1 MIEEFL
7 HENTWIKLQA
17 EGDIPCPRTGH
28 CACSFKNECM
38 YIFGGYSDEKALNDM
53 YKYNIISKI
62 WEKIDYQN
70 SISEIP
76 SGRASAQLCAYS
88 EMGKIYLFGGTG
100 MEVNEHSTNDLYEFD
115 VNQKTW
121 RIIETGKYVPCERY
135 GHSMTLHNN
144 FLILFG
150 GARIVKQ
157 GNKLVSEYLNDL
169 WMLSLL
175 DKNWRKITPGG
186 TLPSPRYRQEIIV
199 HNNGLYLI
207 GGGTTNERFSSIFKY
222 EFSQNQWTQVNLAN
236 QNANNKKDLLFKG
249 RMGHICILDNEEI
262 LLYGGVDDAVNT
274 DPLSYSIDKRM
285 WRKIFI
291 KGYLFIFQM
300 LKICQKVQYS
310 FQSKH
315 PKPREFFSGCKFHHS
330 IIIFGGRVGQKK
342 VNDLYIW
349 NISCPTPTKK
359 HCTLKSEMLQLF
371 YTQENQGDWVIT
383 CKKDNK
389 SISAHSY
396 IIRHRSNKFYESL
409 KQQNLY
415 FDGCSKLLSHIL
427 HFIYSG
433 EVNFTKINPEIITDL
448 IEFSICSEMKYFFR
462 IIILNC
468 LVTSANQQEIN
479 ILDGILR
486 SLQNKCNE
494 AQSPFLKSLLN
505 WMDLR
510 RNIKSYQPSQSTPT
524 SRNQNRRE
532 SDINGEIFKSLNS
545 FQQSFDS
552 VFNLNTVLYYS
563 DFNQLKLDTDTSNF
577 YLVYENKQY
586 KLHTAIL
593 SARCGYFESYF
604 NVHSLLPQ
612 QNEMVIQPFL
622 IHSNT
627 QLLDFFIFYLYNGM
641 EAFTKFKLTTEN
653 LINLLDITNYF
664 MVKSPT
670 FNYLIENAIFNE
682 GITLENCLKT
692 MQFAEQFNAIFLR
705 SKVLSFMVQNMS
717 KVLKLYEKDLLA
729 MNPKFL
735 VEMIRMQN
743 DQIISNYQ

>member
-1 MIEEFL
+1 
-7 HENTWIKLQA
+7 
-17 EGDIPCPRTGH
+17 
-28 CACSFKNECM
+28 M

-53 YKYNIISKI
+53 YKYNILSKT
-62 WEKIDYQN
+62 WEKIEYQN

-100 MEVNEHSTNDLYEFD
+100 MEVNEHSANDLYEFD

-121 RIIETGKYVPCERY
+121 RIIETGKYSPCERY

-186 TLPSPRYRQEIIV
+186 TIPSPRYRQEIII

-222 EFSQNQWTQVNLAN
+222 EFSQNSWTQVNLAN
-236 QNANNKKDLLFKG
+236 QNSNNKLIDFYNFKLG

-262 LLYGGVDDAVNT
+262 LLYGGVDDVVNT

-291 KGYLFIFQM
+291 RG
-300 LKICQKVQYS
+300 
-310 FQSKH
+310 KH

-359 HCTLKSEMLQLF
+359 HCTLKLEMLQLF

-383 CKKDNK
+383 CKKDSK
-389 SISAHSY
+389 TISAHSY
-396 IIRHRSNKFYESL
+396 IIRHRSNRFYEHL
-409 KQQNLY
+409 KQSNLI
-415 FDGCSKLLSHIL
+415 FDGCSKLLTHIL

-433 EVNFTKINPEIITDL
+433 EVNFAQINPEIITVL
-448 IEFSICSEMKYFFR
+448 IEFSISSEMKYFFR
-462 IIILNC
+462 IIILHC
-468 LVTSANQQEIN
+468 LVTSANQVFNLKSQKYLSKYYSNYQDELN

-494 AQSPFLKSLLN
+494 SQNPFFKSLLN

-510 RNIKSYQPSQSTPT
+510 RSNQILSCLNLNLFYVKLDIKQNQPSQSTPT
-524 SRNQNRRE
+524 SRSQNRRE

-552 VFNLNTVLYYS
+552 VFHLNTMLYYS

-577 YLVYENKQY
+577 CFVYENKQY
-586 KLHTAIL
+586 KVHTAIL

-604 NVHSLLPQ
+604 NVHSLLSQ

-627 QLLDFFIFYLYNGM
+627 QLLEFFIFYLYNGM

-664 MVKSPT
+664 MIKSPT

-682 GITLENCLKT
+682 GITLENCLKN

-705 SKVLSFMVQNMS
+705 SKILSFMVQNMS

-729 MNPKFL
+729 MNPHFL

-743 DQIISNYQ
+743 DQIISYNL